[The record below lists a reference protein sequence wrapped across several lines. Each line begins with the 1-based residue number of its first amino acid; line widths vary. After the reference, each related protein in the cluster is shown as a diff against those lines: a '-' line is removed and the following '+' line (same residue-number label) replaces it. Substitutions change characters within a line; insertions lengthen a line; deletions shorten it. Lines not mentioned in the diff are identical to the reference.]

1 MVKLIYYYFIIF
13 ELIYC
18 KHFLLQT
25 FQERGIKEER
35 ISAGSDYQE
44 NIYDY
49 CDDDDYYDEFC
60 DEDSEEVS
68 EKVSEEVSEEVSVE
82 VCFPS
87 VNPQLNYCIVFYC
100 RYKFRK

>member
-1 MVKLIYYYFIIF
+1 MFKLIYYYFLVF

-35 ISAGSDYQE
+35 QFVGFDYQE
-44 NIYDY
+44 DIYDY

-60 DEDSEEVS
+60 DEDSAEVS
-68 EKVSEEVSEEVSVE
+68 EEISVEVSEEVSVE
-82 VCFPS
+82 VCFHF
-87 VNPQLNYCIVFYC
+87 VNPQLN
-100 RYKFRK
+100 